1 MSNSNIQCLPLER
14 VKDRSMR
21 VQGPDHQLSQNH
33 RASAGKKSQQMWI
46 EKVMRWRIAS
56 GALPDEQPDEAVEG
70 EVDDETDV
78 RQTQQR
84 SLRVVDSGR
93 FLINLTRRVLNLLG
107 DNTYFTFSSEP
118 PL

>member
-1 MSNSNIQCLPLER
+1 MQGNSSVGVPDKHIGQNMGNSNIRCLPLER

-33 RASAGKKSQQMWI
+33 RAGAGKKSQQMWI

-70 EVDDETDV
+70 EEDEEAGV

-84 SLRVVDSGR
+84 S
-93 FLINLTRRVLNLLG
+93 F
-107 DNTYFTFSSEP
+107 
-118 PL
+118 

>member
-1 MSNSNIQCLPLER
+1 MGNSNIQCLPLER

-46 EKVMRWRIAS
+46 EKVMRWKIAS
-56 GALPDEQPDEAVEG
+56 GALPDQQPDDAVEG
-70 EVDDETDV
+70 EEDDEAGV

-84 SLRVVDSGR
+84 SLCVVNFCR
-93 FLINLTRRVLNLLG
+93 FLINLTRR
-107 DNTYFTFSSEP
+107 TYSSF
-118 PL
+118 